1 MGLFDFVKKAGM
13 KIFGVEAQ
21 EPKREATVAAGPHK
35 NPALAAALAKFV
47 KDLGL
52 EVDGLAIE
60 VEDDL
65 AIVSGKV
72 ASQSTKEKVVLAVGN
87 VEGIGRVDDRLE
99 VEVPE
104 PPAVFYTV
112 QAGDNLSKIS
122 KQHYGSANKY
132 MKIFEANKPMLKDPD
147 KIYPGQVLRIP
158 PLPEATH

>member
-21 EPKREATVAAGPHK
+21 EQKAEAPLPAGPRK
-35 NPALAAALAKFV
+35 NPALAAALTKFV

-52 EVDGLAIE
+52 EVENLAIE
-60 VEDDL
+60 VEEDL
-65 AIVSGKV
+65 ATVSGKV
-72 ASQSTKEKVVLAVGN
+72 ASQSTQEKVVLAVGN
-87 VEGIGRVDDRLE
+87 VEGIGRVDDRLV
-99 VEVPE
+99 VEAPE

-112 QAGDNLSKIS
+112 KSGDTLSKIS

-132 MKIFEANKPMLKDPD
+132 MVIFEANKPMLKDPD

-158 PLPEATH
+158 PLPEAAH